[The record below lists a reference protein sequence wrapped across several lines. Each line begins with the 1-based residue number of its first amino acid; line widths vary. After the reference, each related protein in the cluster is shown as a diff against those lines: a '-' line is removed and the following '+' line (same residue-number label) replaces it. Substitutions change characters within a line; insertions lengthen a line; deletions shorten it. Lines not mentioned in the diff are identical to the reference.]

1 MREDRLGMHVMAEK
15 TGIAQR
21 WVIADAVEFA
31 VNGGGGEF
39 EWAGTTEDWG
49 FKTGDCEVPIVNTNQ
64 SQLKRRV

>member
-31 VNGGGGEF
+31 VNRGGGIRMGR
-39 EWAGTTEDWG
+39 DYRRLG
-49 FKTGDCEVPIVNTNQ
+49 F
-64 SQLKRRV
+64 

>member
-31 VNGGGGEF
+31 VNGGGG
-39 EWAGTTEDWG
+39 GNSNG
-49 FKTGDCEVPIVNTNQ
+49 PGLQKTGVLRLETAKCR
-64 SQLKRRV
+64 S

>member
-31 VNGGGGEF
+31 VNGGGG
-39 EWAGTTEDWG
+39 GIRMGRDYRRLG
-49 FKTGDCEVPIVNTNQ
+49 F
-64 SQLKRRV
+64 